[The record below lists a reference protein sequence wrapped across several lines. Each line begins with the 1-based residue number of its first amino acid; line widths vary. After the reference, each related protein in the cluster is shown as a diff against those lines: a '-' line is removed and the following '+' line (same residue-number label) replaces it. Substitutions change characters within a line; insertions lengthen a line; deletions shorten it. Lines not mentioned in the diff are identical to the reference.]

1 MKIFTFLILIL
12 LFFVFQNIL
21 IIESIKYF
29 FDQSKTTLNSY
40 DEGLKDGYYD
50 AQLVS
55 NPTNATIFFI
65 HTLKYSVFNNSLK
78 QKGYID
84 GYLQATNDLQNR

>member
-21 IIESIKYF
+21 IIESLNYF
-29 FDQSKTTLNSY
+29 FDQSTTLNSY
-40 DEGLKDGYYD
+40 DEGLKDGCCD

-55 NPTNATIFFI
+55 NPTNTTIFFVY
-65 HTLKYSVFNNSLK
+65 TLKYSVFNNSLK

-84 GYLQATNDLQNR
+84 GYLQAANDLENR